1 MRNIVFISLFFIC
14 TVSKVYS
21 QEHLLPRTVYQSDKL
36 VIRQIAPN
44 SFQHISYLQTN
55 DFGNVP
61 CNGLIIKNNKEVAIF
76 DTPTNDSSSV
86 ELINWIKEK
95 LQSKII
101 AIIPTHFH
109 NDCLGGLKTFHQNQI
124 PSFGFNRTIA
134 LAKENKYEI
143 PQNSFQ
149 DSLLLKIGKSFAIIK
164 YFGEGHTID
173 NVVAYYP
180 NDSILFGGCLI
191 KEIDATVGYLGD
203 ANIAEWANTVSK
215 IKTTYP
221 KLKTVVPGHG
231 NPGNNSL
238 LDYTMNLFKVVSIE

>member
-1 MRNIVFISLFFIC
+1 MYKTLLLLLMFVGQGFSSLAQKTF
-14 TVSKVYS
+14 TPK
-21 QEHLLPRTVYQSDKL
+21 TVYQSSKL
-36 VIRQIAPN
+36 VIKQIDNN

-61 CNGLIIKNNKEVAIF
+61 CNGLIVKNNNEVAIF
-76 DTPTNDSSSV
+76 DTPTNDSSST
-86 ELINWIKEK
+86 ELIQWINKK
-95 LQSKII
+95 LHCTIV

-109 NDCLGGLKTFHQNQI
+109 NDCLGGLRSFHQNHI
-124 PSFGFNRTIA
+124 RSFAFNRTIQ
-134 LAKENKYEI
+134 LAKDNKYEI
-143 PQNSFQ
+143 PQNAFQ

-180 NDSILFGGCLI
+180 NDNILFGGCLL
-191 KEIDATVGYLGD
+191 KELDATVGYLGD

-231 NPGNNSL
+231 EIGNNSL
-238 LDYTMNLFKVVSIE
+238 LDYTITLFKVISIE

>member
-1 MRNIVFISLFFIC
+1 MRNIVFISLFVIC
-14 TVSKVYS
+14 TISKVYS
-21 QEHLLPRTVYQSDKL
+21 QEHLLPRTVYQSYKL

-61 CNGLIIKNNKEVAIF
+61 CNGLIVRNNNEVAIF
-76 DTPTNDSSSV
+76 DTPTNDSSST

-109 NDCLGGLKTFHQNQI
+109 NDCLGGLKVFHHNHI
-124 PSFGFNRTIA
+124 PSFAFNRTIA

-143 PQNSFQ
+143 PQNAFQ

-180 NDSILFGGCLI
+180 NDNILFGGCLL
-191 KEIDATVGYLGD
+191 KELDATVGYLGD

-215 IKTTYP
+215 IKSTYP

-231 NPGNNSL
+231 EIGNNSL
-238 LDYTMNLFKVVSIE
+238 LDYTITLFKVISIE